1 MAELAVN
8 NKIYL
13 ATKVSLFI
21 MNYRREMR
29 IGVDIRRKEKVEKVM
44 EFVEKMKK
52 IQEDMETVLKKIQKK
67 IKQQADKRKRKV
79 EE

>member
-52 IQEDMETVLKKIQKK
+52 TQEDMETVLKKIQKK

>member
-8 NKIYL
+8 NKTYL

-29 IGVDIRRKEKVEKVM
+29 IGVDIKRKEKVEKVM
-44 EFVEKMKK
+44 EFVEKIKK
-52 IQEDMETVLKKIQKK
+52 IQEDMEAVLKKIQEK